1 VLRIPVIHGRGFTQA
16 EAMQEAPVA
25 IVSAAGARAL
35 WPGEDPLG
43 KTLRVPVPP
52 LGNKRVA
59 ETVRELRKLDD
70 FGADALAVT
79 VIGVVSDV
87 ISGFVYLGTDPAH
100 VYLPTSAT
108 GSRAAALMTRGR
120 AGELSA
126 GTVRGILER
135 RTADAQ
141 PYDVLALDEMV
152 ALQLFPLRAASWLG
166 SLLSTIALVLSVSG
180 LYGVLTYTFSQ
191 RTQEIGVRM
200 ALGASGGAIVRLVA
214 EYSIRL
220 ASLGTIL
227 GGLVGFSVMK
237 LLGTVV
243 RLENLSVL
251 DAGAFAASGL
261 LIAAAVA
268 LASFGPAR
276 RAARVDPASMLRSD

>member
-1 VLRIPVIHGRGFTQA
+1 
-16 EAMQEAPVA
+16 
-25 IVSAAGARAL
+25 
-35 WPGEDPLG
+35 
-43 KTLRVPVPP
+43 
-52 LGNKRVA
+52 
-59 ETVRELRKLDD
+59 
-70 FGADALAVT
+70 
-79 VIGVVSDV
+79 
-87 ISGFVYLGTDPAH
+87 
-100 VYLPTSAT
+100 
-108 GSRAAALMTRGR
+108 
-120 AGELSA
+120 
-126 GTVRGILER
+126 
-135 RTADAQ
+135 
-141 PYDVLALDEMV
+141 
-152 ALQLFPLRAASWLG
+152 
-166 SLLSTIALVLSVSG
+166 
-180 LYGVLTYTFSQ
+180 
-191 RTQEIGVRM
+191 
-200 ALGASGGAIVRLVA
+200 VA